1 MSTDSPEVIRDV
13 VAYGRIVCLFS
24 IGLFTEGIWSK
35 ILQAEGD
42 MRTPMIAQIAGA
54 VVNIILDPLLI
65 FGMLGMPEMGISG
78 AAVAT
83 VSGQI
88 VAALIVMKKRGTDR
102 PGDPAIPVI

>member
-65 FGMLGMPEMGISG
+65 FGMLGMPEWESP
-78 AAVAT
+78 V
-83 VSGQI
+83 QQWQ
-88 VAALIVMKKRGTDR
+88 RCQDR
-102 PGDPAIPVI
+102 SWQP